1 MDPDT
6 KNGAIPLDRTFFV
19 GVDLGQRESHTAI
32 VVLERFDQKPSFER
46 ILAGSD
52 FLRRYVVRQ
61 AERVPLGTPYPDVV
75 TRLDRIATLLGQ
87 LGLCIVVVD
96 GTGIGV
102 PVVELMKQRTLGGGC
117 RILPIVI
124 TSGQSPTPS
133 SVPRSALIGKLQ
145 VMAQLGELEIA
156 HSCRDGPKLQE
167 ELAHL
172 TLDRATSS
180 SSQSDD
186 LALALALA
194 CWRAKVR

>member
-1 MDPDT
+1 MDSLT
-6 KNGAIPLDRTFFV
+6 KTGAIPLDRTFFV

-32 VVLERFDQKPSFER
+32 VVLERFDQKPAFER
-46 ILAGSD
+46 ILAGD
-52 FLRRYVVRQ
+52 GFLRRYIVRQ
-61 AERVPLGTPYPDVV
+61 AERVPLGTPYPDVI
-75 TRLDRIATLLGQ
+75 TRLDRIATLLSE
-87 LGLCIVVVD
+87 LGLCIIVVD

-117 RILPIVI
+117 RILPIII
-124 TSGQSPTPS
+124 TAGQSPTPS
-133 SVPRSALIGKLQ
+133 SVPREALIGKLQ

-156 HSCRDGPKLQE
+156 HSCRDADGLQQ

-172 TLDRATSS
+172 TLDRATTTH
-180 SSQSDD
+180 SDD